1 MEEQQI
7 IENTE
12 GNAEEKKGST
22 FSDFMEICESVITFI
37 IYLCCKTCN
46 S

>member
-22 FSDFMEICESVITFI
+22 SVILWRSVSRLLLLF
-37 IYLCCKTCN
+37 L
-46 S
+46 

>member
-12 GNAEEKKGST
+12 GNAKEVH
-22 FSDFMEICESVITFI
+22 SVILWRSVNRLLLLF
-37 IYLCCKTCN
+37 L
-46 S
+46 

>member
-12 GNAEEKKGST
+12 GNAEEKKGSQRDKEK
-22 FSDFMEICESVITFI
+22 S
-37 IYLCCKTCN
+37 LR
-46 S
+46 